1 MIWVQY
7 MEGRV
12 VVLALA
18 EITDEKHRKNLERL
32 MQFRLMDDVFFTKFF
47 EDDPESVQLILR
59 IITGIDDLTVLE
71 VRTQVFMENMFSRSL
86 RLDIVATDNQGRI
99 YNIEIQRDSRGAGK
113 KRARFHSSL
122 LDVNLLDKGGNFDDL
137 PEVYVIFIT
146 EEDVLGMGKAVYHI
160 GRCLLDTDE
169 RFDDGSHMIYVN
181 GACRDGSPI
190 GLLMHDFFC
199 TDADEMHYSV
209 LADRMRY
216 FKGTGKGADN
226 MTLLSDEL
234 REEGR
239 AEERKTTALFLLQAG
254 KYALEEIAA
263 ISRLPIEEIRKL
275 QAAQGC

>member
-1 MIWVQY
+1 MMSMQAG
-7 MEGRV
+7 ERRV
-12 VVLALA
+12 IALTLS
-18 EITDEKHRKNLERL
+18 EITDEKRRKDLERL
-32 MQFRLMDDVFFTKFF
+32 MQFRLMDDVFFTRFF

-71 VRTQVFMENMFSRSL
+71 VRTQVFMENLFSRSL
-86 RLDIVATDNQGRI
+86 RLDIVATDGQGRI

-160 GRCLLDTDE
+160 GRCILGTDE

-181 GACRDGSPI
+181 GACRDESPI

-199 TDADEMHYSV
+199 TDADEMHYPV
-209 LADRMRY
+209 LAERMRY

-239 AEERKTTALFLLQAG
+239 AEERKTTALFLLAAG
-254 KYALEEIAA
+254 KYALEEISA
-263 ISRLPIEEIRKL
+263 ISRLPIEEIRRL
-275 QAAQGC
+275 QAAQGG